1 METVD
6 RILPIIQIV
15 VSILLII
22 TIVLQ
27 QSAAGVG
34 GALGG
39 SDSAVAYRTRRG
51 FERFL
56 FIATIIL
63 AILFFITALVA
74 VVI

>member
-1 METVD
+1 METAT

-15 VSILLII
+15 VSILLIV
-22 TIVLQ
+22 TIALQ

-39 SDSAVAYRTRRG
+39 SDSAVAFRTRRG

-56 FIATIIL
+56 FTSTIIL
-63 AILFFITALVA
+63 AILFFVTALIA
-74 VVI
+74 VLA

>member
-1 METVD
+1 METAT

-15 VSILLII
+15 VSILLIV

-39 SDSAVAYRTRRG
+39 SDSAVAFRTRRG

-56 FIATIIL
+56 FTSTIIL
-63 AILFFITALVA
+63 AILFFVTALIA
-74 VVI
+74 VLA

>member
-1 METVD
+1 METVT

-15 VSILLII
+15 VSILLIV
-22 TIVLQ
+22 TIILQ
-27 QSAAGVG
+27 QSASGVG

-56 FIATIIL
+56 FIATITL
-63 AILFFITALVA
+63 AILFFATAIVA
-74 VVI
+74 VLV